1 MHMLRSF
8 LKCERGAT
16 AIEYAIIAGS
26 IAVVI
31 VAAVKLI
38 DLIQI
43 VVEALDVD
51 CQRHSAVEN

>member
-16 AIEYAIIAGS
+16 AIEYPIIAGS

-38 DLIQI
+38 GTPLSDTFM
-43 VVEALDVD
+43 
-51 CQRHSAVEN
+51 AVAAGFK